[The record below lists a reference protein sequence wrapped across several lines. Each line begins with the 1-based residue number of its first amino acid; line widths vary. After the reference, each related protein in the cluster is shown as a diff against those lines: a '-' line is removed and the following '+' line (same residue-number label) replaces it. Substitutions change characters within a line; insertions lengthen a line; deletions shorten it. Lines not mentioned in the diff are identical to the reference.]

1 MVITSTTHEI
11 DALKESGVKGFSLYR
26 LTKENVTVPV
36 WVILGKSIFN
46 QFIEYSEIRHIIENA
61 LTQIS
66 RDSGNPDTVTSA
78 AILIRKV
85 ILEAAIPGDMY
96 QEIISAYDSLPSH
109 QIVVRSSI
117 VTNDEYL
124 SFAGQHQSVLFI
136 SDTVKLINSIK
147 ECWISA
153 FSTSAINYRI
163 AHKLEITASSFEIA
177 VILQEMIFPLKS
189 GIITTSDL
197 LSGDSS
203 SITINASYGFGTG
216 IQRGIADTDTYK
228 VIKETDRISL
238 LSIISKTSQALVNQT
253 MTAIERRPVPDN
265 LKSASCLSYQEIIDL
280 ARLAKKLE
288 LIYKSQIMIEWAWTN
303 QNGFCLLQVNL
314 IKHTEHH
321 CNQSVDHHT
330 NADNKMQLTYPLN
343 FGFIRHVSYN
353 SFLQLCKAMHM
364 SKKQISNI
372 DPYLENIL
380 SSIFGRTYYNV
391 LNLYR
396 LTSVILPAK
405 RVRNAYLDFTT
416 GQHGFD
422 KSHFEKSDS
431 MTGSAG
437 ISAFRRLISNISFIR
452 YHLFFDRFMKRFQQK
467 HDQICNNFCKLNF
480 LSMCAIDIYSHYKE
494 FEKSIFSNWKA
505 PAVNNYLSMVY
516 FRAFRFLTNHWFGT
530 ASSQLLKDLLYVKSV
545 PVSDT
550 HSELSKIT
558 EFLKQSDML
567 ENDDSILSDPVLPD
581 AINSHDSIHSK
592 LSVSYVGAYHKQA
605 GPHFG
610 YNPLSGDERRLLAE
624 KSVDKKLHGI
634 SRIIYKKA
642 LELTRNTIKNRVLIN
657 SYKSRIYA
665 VVKVMF
671 NAIGEDLC
679 RNGLIDKSDDIF
691 YLDFKMLPK
700 LFSHNSVSLNL
711 RDTIAQR
718 KEQYKNFSHMEPPS
732 RIITNGPI
740 YWLNQTSSSKQ
751 SNKSITTSNQING
764 SGICGGIAEGAICMS
779 YQPAE
784 LSKNTGKI
792 VVLSGFYP
800 EFSMPDKNT
809 RGVIIENNNPY
820 SNYALV
826 ARELGIPVITG
837 VKNAGSRLRSGMLV
851 KMDAKRGTIT
861 ITENA
866 SRTNNTDSFKP
877 DELVIY

>member
-1 MVITSTTHEI
+1 MVITSNTHENE
-11 DALKESGVKGFSLYR
+11 ALKESGSKGFSLYR
-26 LTKENVTVPV
+26 LTRENVRVPA
-36 WVILGKSIFN
+36 WVILGKSLFN
-46 QFIEYSEIRHIIENA
+46 QFLEYSEIRHIIENA
-61 LTQIS
+61 LIQIV
-66 RDSGNPDTVTSA
+66 RDSGNPDTITSA
-78 AILIRKV
+78 VILIRKV

-96 QEIISAYDSLPSH
+96 QEILSAYDSLPSH
-109 QIVVRSSI
+109 QIVVRSSV
-117 VTNDEYL
+117 VTKNECL
-124 SFAGQHQSVLFI
+124 SFAGQHQSFLFI

-189 GIITTSDL
+189 GLITTSDL
-197 LSGDSS
+197 LTGDSS
-203 SITINASYGFGTG
+203 GITINASYGLGTG

-238 LSIISKTSQALVNQT
+238 LSIITKTSQALVNQT
-253 MTAIERRPVPDN
+253 MTAVERRPVPDN

-288 LIYKSQIMIEWAWTN
+288 HIYKSPILIEWAWTN
-303 QNGFCLLQVNL
+303 QDGFSLLQVNQ
-314 IKHTEHH
+314 IKQTENASSHSSE
-321 CNQSVDHHT
+321 QYSG
-330 NADNKMQLTYPLN
+330 ADNKNQLTYPLN
-343 FGFIRHVSYN
+343 FGFIRHVSHN

-364 SKKQISNI
+364 SKKQISKL

-405 RVRNAYLDFTT
+405 RARNAYLGFTT

-422 KSHFEKSDS
+422 KSHFDKSDS
-431 MTGSAG
+431 LTGSAG
-437 ISAFRRLISNISFIR
+437 ISGFRRLVSNISFIR

-467 HDQICNNFCKLNF
+467 HDQFCNYFCKLDF
-480 LSMCAIDIYSHYKE
+480 LSMSASDIYSHYKE

-505 PAVNNYLSMVY
+505 PAINNYLSMVY
-516 FRAFRFLTNHWFGT
+516 FRAFRFLTTHWFGS

-545 PVSDT
+545 PLSDT

-558 EFLKQSDML
+558 EFIKQSDML
-567 ENDDSILSDPVLPD
+567 QNDDDLLSDPVLPD
-581 AINSHDSIHSK
+581 AINSHESIHSR
-592 LSVSYVGAYHKQA
+592 LSVSYADAYHKQT
-605 GPHFG
+605 GSHSG
-610 YNPLSGDERRLLAE
+610 HDRQSGDERCLLAE
-624 KSVDKKLHGI
+624 KSIDKKLHGI
-634 SRIIYKKA
+634 RSIIYRKS

-671 NAIGEDLC
+671 NGIGADLC
-679 RNGLIDKSDDIF
+679 RHGLIDKSDDIF

-711 RDTIAQR
+711 RKTIVQR
-718 KEQYKNFSHMEPPS
+718 KEQYNNFSRMEPPS

-740 YWLNQTSSSKQ
+740 YWLNQTESSKK
-751 SNKSITTSNQING
+751 SNKSITTSNQIRGNG
-764 SGICGGIAEGAICMS
+764 VCGGVAEGAICMS
-779 YQPAE
+779 YQVAE
-784 LSKNTGKI
+784 LSKDTAKI
-792 VVLSGFYP
+792 IVLSGFYP
-800 EFSMPDKNT
+800 EYSMPDKNI
-809 RGVIIENNNPY
+809 RGVIIENSNHY

-851 KMDAKRGTIT
+851 KMDAKRGTIA
-861 ITENA
+861 IIENA
-866 SRTNNTDSFKP
+866 SKISNTDSFKP
-877 DELVIY
+877 DELV